1 MTQERHMNIRKVVL
15 VTGLALF
22 AVAPIAAV
30 ADGKGKAADAC
41 IQAFIDSHVPKGR
54 TVRVRKEGSSPSS
67 MYPHVR
73 QYTVSLKAHMS
84 ISGNE
89 LATARC
95 VANSNGEVI
104 ALESH

>member
-1 MTQERHMNIRKVVL
+1 MNIRKVVL

-54 TVRVRKEGSSPSS
+54 TVRVRKEGPSPSS
-67 MYPHVR
+67 RVPGTSR

-84 ISGNE
+84 VSGNE

-95 VANSNGEVI
+95 VATSNGEVI
-104 ALESH
+104 ALDSL